1 MEKVVFSTVGNELEE
16 FVDSL
21 KCLHNAIRVRFYLKI
36 RPYGCKLVVDATDK
50 LAEKTFFNCLIK
62 IRSVNEVEALRA
74 ILEGMRTSI
83 EKFCQAQYRDSSSD
97 TN

>member
-21 KCLHNAIRVRFYLKI
+21 KFLHNAIRVRFYLKI
-36 RPYGCKLVVDATDK
+36 RPYGCKLVIDATDK

-62 IRSVNEVEALRA
+62 IRSVNEIEALKA
-74 ILEGMRTSI
+74 ILEGMRASI
-83 EKFCQAQYRDSSSD
+83 EKFCKAQYSDSSE
-97 TN
+97 